1 MSRDRS
7 PKTEVAKLRIDAKL
21 QQKEF
26 AGRIGVS
33 VSYLQ
38 KVEAGKLQPSKRL
51 TAEVDK
57 LRK

>member
-1 MSRDRS
+1 MTRDRS
-7 PKTEVAKLRIDAKL
+7 PKTEVAKLRVDAKL

-38 KVEAGKLQPSKRL
+38 KVESGKLQPSKRVAL
-51 TAEVDK
+51 EFGK
-57 LRK
+57 LKK